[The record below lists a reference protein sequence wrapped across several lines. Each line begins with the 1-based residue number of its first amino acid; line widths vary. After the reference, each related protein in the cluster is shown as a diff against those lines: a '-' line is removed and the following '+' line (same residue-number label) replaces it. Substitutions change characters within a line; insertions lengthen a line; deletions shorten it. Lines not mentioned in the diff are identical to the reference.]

1 MHWIIEYIHD
11 DNGDRELAA
20 ALLNRPLSEQKA
32 SAEETLRLRRLLE
45 EYLRSHTEILLE

>member
-1 MHWIIEYIHD
+1 VKQEWFPALAPA
-11 DNGDRELAA
+11 DRELAA